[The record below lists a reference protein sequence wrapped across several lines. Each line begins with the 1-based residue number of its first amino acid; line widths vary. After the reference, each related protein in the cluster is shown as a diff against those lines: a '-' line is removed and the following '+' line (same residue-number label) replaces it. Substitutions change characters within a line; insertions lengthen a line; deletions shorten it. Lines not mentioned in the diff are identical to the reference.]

1 VHIVLL
7 LKYCK
12 WDHRSLL
19 ASFKYSLSLIL
30 LLFAFLLILGL
41 PVVLEVCAHNDK
53 VAILYA
59 LYDLMSKSEQF
70 LGCQDLTALVIS
82 VDTAKSQADD
92 QIKEGRLLDAVF
104 CRLKIVVVRNSLIEF
119 TVNLN
124 PLVSA

>member
-1 VHIVLL
+1 
-7 LKYCK
+7 
-12 WDHRSLL
+12 L
-19 ASFKYSLSLIL
+19 ASFKYSLSPVL
-30 LLFAFLLILGL
+30 LSFAFLLILGL
-41 PVVLEVCAHNDK
+41 PVVLEVCTNNDK

-59 LYDLMSKSEQF
+59 LYDLMSESEQF

-82 VDTAKSQADD
+82 VDTAQSQADD

-104 CRLKIVVVRNSLIEF
+104 YRFKVVVVRYSLIEF